1 MILIDAK
8 THPFCASAQSYVQG
22 VLDGSIL
29 ACELIR
35 QACERHQRD
44 ISRIGSPDWPYSYSL
59 DAAERA
65 TLFSTRFPHVKGRWA
80 AKHELF
86 RPEPWQCFWY
96 CSLFGWVNVHTG
108 FRRFRKGRMYVPR
121 KNGKSLAAAPIGLYM
136 LTADNEPGAEVFS
149 GATNEKQAWE
159 VFGPAKQM
167 ATLRPD
173 FLARFNVQVNAK
185 ALVRPGTMAKF
196 EPVIGKPGDGSSP
209 HCSITDEYHEHIT
222 DEQLATMETG
232 MGARDQPLSIVVS
245 TAGDNIAGPC
255 RADWLE
261 CMNVLRQTAEDE
273 ALFALIYT
281 IDADV
286 EWESERALR
295 MANPNFGVSVSAEFL
310 LAQQRDAINNARK
323 QGHFKIKHLNVWVQA
338 RDAFI
343 DLLKWRSCGD
353 PSLKIEQ
360 YLGRKCYLGLDLA
373 SKVDL
378 CALELLFP
386 ETDGTF
392 TRFGRY
398 YLPRD
403 TVDLAQNQHYREYEA
418 IGLLHVTEG
427 NITDYEEIEADIL
440 EAAKQFEVAG
450 LGYDPH
456 EATMLVTR
464 LVAEGLPMVEFAAN
478 VRNFNEPMKQ
488 VEALI
493 LNKQF
498 RHDGDKV
505 MEWAMSNVLA
515 KVDRGGR
522 LYPYKET
529 NEKKIDPFVALCM
542 AMGLFMTDNNTPDD
556 WSGFIASPVIG

>member
-44 ISRIGSPDWPYSYSL
+44 ISRIGSPDWPYTYDL
-59 DAAERA
+59 DAAERMA
-65 TLFSTRFPHVKGRWA
+65 RFSTRFPHVKGRWA
-80 AKHELF
+80 VKHELF
-86 RPEPWQCFWY
+86 SPQPWQCFWY
-96 CSLFGWVNVHTG
+96 CSLFGWVHIETG
-108 FRRFRKGRMYVPR
+108 FRRFRRGRLYVTR
-121 KNGKSLAAAPIGLYM
+121 KQGKSFCAAPIGLYM
-136 LTADNEPGAEVFS
+136 LTADGEPGAEVYS

-167 ATLRPD
+167 ATMRPD
-173 FLARFNVQVNAK
+173 FLARFGVQVNAK
-185 ALVRPGTMAKF
+185 ALVRTGTMAKF

-209 HCSITDEYHEHIT
+209 HCSITDEYHEHTT

-261 CMNVLRQTAEDE
+261 CMDMLAQTVDNER
-273 ALFALIYT
+273 LFALIYT
-281 IDADV
+281 IDKDDD
-286 EWESERALR
+286 WTSETALWK
-295 MANPNFGVSVSAEFL
+295 ANPNLGVSVKVEDL
-310 LAQQRDAINNARK
+310 LADQRDAINNVRK

-338 RDAFI
+338 RDGFI

-418 IGLLHVTEG
+418 LGLLHVTEG

-542 AMGLFMTDNNTPDD
+542 AMGLYMTDNNTPDD